1 MDINKNTNAIKAG
14 KWKFIFFSVIGFFL
28 FLVPIPY
35 KDSFTIPVGIVI
47 DFVKSIIHDYT
58 LLPLVLL
65 ITINAVTTII
75 TKVFKPEFIMKNNWL
90 KKSFDTTMLYTVS
103 RIIGMVI
110 ALMFYFKVGPEFMI
124 SDITAGVMID
134 MMRGLIS
141 VLIVI
146 SFLMPLLTE
155 FGIMEFLGVLLNK
168 IVRPLFLVP
177 GRAAVD
183 LVTSW
188 LGASSAAVLLTKQ
201 QYDKGF
207 YSGREAA
214 VIMTNFSFVSVPFAY
229 IVASVLKVEQYF
241 TQFYLICTISG
252 FAIAMIM
259 PRIYPLSKVTDEYS
273 EKVGKQVNEIV
284 PAGMNKIQFAI
295 HSASARAN
303 GATAKDVFTQG
314 IDMFSS
320 IIFGLAPIII
330 AWGTISL
337 ILVEFTPVFSVIAY
351 PMGMLLKALGIPEAM
366 QAAPATLTGFADMF
380 IPPLMLANVAAVKTR
395 FIVGAATLL
404 QLIYMTEVGVII
416 LESDVPLSF
425 KDLLV
430 IFFERTIFALLLVTA
445 LSAVF
450 MTF

>member
-1 MDINKNTNAIKAG
+1 MEASKPLVKTSR
-14 KWKFIFFSVIGFFL
+14 WKFLVFSAIGFFL

-35 KDSFTIPVGIVI
+35 EDSFTIPVGIII

-65 ITINAVTTII
+65 ISINAII
-75 TKVFKPEFIMKNNWL
+75 TIVTKIFKPESILKNKWAR
-90 KKSFDTTMLYTVS
+90 STFDVPMLYSVS
-103 RIIGMVI
+103 RVIGMII
-110 ALMFYFKVGPEFMI
+110 AIMFYLQIGPEFVI
-124 SDITAGVMID
+124 SEITSGVMID
-134 MMRGLIS
+134 MMRSLIS

-188 LGASSAAVLLTKQ
+188 LGASNAAVLLTKQ
-201 QYDKGF
+201 QYEKGF

-214 VIMTNFSFVSVPFAY
+214 IIMTNFSFVSIPFAY
-229 IVASVLKVEQYF
+229 IVANVLKVDEYF

-252 FAIAMIM
+252 FAIAMVM
-259 PRIYPLSKVTDEYS
+259 SRIYPLKNISNEYS
-273 EKVGKQVNEIV
+273 AEVGNQSNEIV
-284 PAGMNKIQFAI
+284 PEGMGRLEFAMQ
-295 HSASARAN
+295 SASEKAAT
-303 GATAKDVFTQG
+303 ATAKGVFTQG

-320 IIFGLAPIII
+320 VIFGLAPIII

-337 ILVEFTPVFSVIAY
+337 ILVEFTPVFKIIAY
-351 PMGMLLKALGIPEAM
+351 PMGLLLQLLGIPEAM
-366 QAAPATLTGFADMF
+366 EAAPATLTGFADMF
-380 IPPLMLANVAAVKTR
+380 IPPLMLANITALKTR
-395 FIVGAATLL
+395 FIVGGATLL
-404 QLIYMTEVGVII
+404 QLIYLTEVGAII
-416 LESDVPLSF
+416 LQSDVPLNF
-425 KDLLV
+425 KDLV
-430 IFFERTIFALLLVTA
+430 IIFLERTILALLLVTA
-445 LSAVF
+445 LSAVL

>member
-1 MDINKNTNAIKAG
+1 MDLTTKSKNNGIL
-14 KWKFIFFSVIGFFL
+14 KFLIFSTIGFFL
-28 FLVPIPY
+28 FLVPMPY

-47 DFVKSIIHDYT
+47 DYVKSIIHDYT

-65 ITINAVTTII
+65 ITINSVTTII
-75 TKVFKPEFIMKNNWL
+75 TKLFKPEFIMKNSWL
-90 KKSFDTTMLYTVS
+90 KRSFDVPMLYTVS
-103 RIIGMVI
+103 RIIGMII
-110 ALMFYFKVGPEFMI
+110 AIMFYFQVGPEFII

-134 MMRGLIS
+134 MVRGLVS

-214 VIMTNFSFVSVPFAY
+214 VIMTNFSFVSIPFAY

-241 TQFYLICTISG
+241 TQFYLICTVSG

-259 PRIYPLSKVTDEYS
+259 PRIYPLSKVTNEYNP
-273 EKVGKQVNEIV
+273 KVGKQVNETV
-284 PAGMNKIQFAI
+284 PEGISKIQFAVNL
-295 HSASARAN
+295 ASERAN
-303 GATAKDVFTQG
+303 TTTAAEVFTQG
-314 IDMFSS
+314 LDMFSS

-366 QAAPATLTGFADMF
+366 QAAPSTLTGFADMF
-380 IPPLMLANVAAVKTR
+380 IPPLMLANVTAVKTR

-404 QLIYMTEVGVII
+404 QLIYMTEVGIII
-416 LESDVPLSF
+416 LESDVPLGF
-425 KDLLV
+425 KDLLIV
-430 IFFERTIFALLLVTA
+430 FLERTILALLLVTA

>member
-1 MDINKNTNAIKAG
+1 MDNNNGTIKAG
-14 KWKFIFFSVIGFFL
+14 RWKFIVFSLIGFFL
-28 FLVPIPY
+28 FLVPISF
-35 KDSFTIPVGIVI
+35 KGSFTIPVGIVI
-47 DFVKSIIHDYT
+47 DLVKSVIHDYT
-58 LLPLVLL
+58 LLPLIIL
-65 ITINAVTTII
+65 ISINAVGTII
-75 TKVFKPEFIMKNNWL
+75 TKLLKPEFVMNNNWL
-90 KKSFDTTMLYTVS
+90 KRNFDVPMLYAVS
-103 RIIGMVI
+103 RIIGMII
-110 ALMFYFKVGPEFMI
+110 ALMFYFGVGPEFII

-134 MMRGLIS
+134 MVRGLVS

-168 IVRPLFLVP
+168 VVRPLFLVP

-207 YSGREAA
+207 YTGREAA

-229 IVASVLKVEQYF
+229 IIASVLKVEQYF
-241 TQFYLICTISG
+241 TQFYLICTVSG
-252 FAIAMIM
+252 FLIAMVM
-259 PRIYPLSKVTDEYS
+259 PRIYPLVKVTDEYNP
-273 EKVGKQVNEIV
+273 KVGKQVNEIV
-284 PAGMNKIQFAI
+284 PQGMTKLQFAL
-295 HSASARAN
+295 HSASERAA
-303 GATAKDVFTQG
+303 GATVNEYFSQG

-320 IIFGLAPIII
+320 IIFGLAPIIV

-337 ILVEFTPVFSVIAY
+337 ILVEFTPVFTIIAY
-351 PMGMLLKALGIPEAM
+351 PMTLLLKVLNIPEAI

-380 IPPLMLANVAAVKTR
+380 IPPLMLANVAAIKTR

-404 QLIYMTEVGVII
+404 QLIYMTEVGIII
-416 LESDVPLSF
+416 LESDVPLGF
-425 KDLLV
+425 KDLLI
-430 IFFERTIFALLLVTA
+430 IFLERTIFALLIVTA

>member
-1 MDINKNTNAIKAG
+1 MENNGNKIKTST
-14 KWKFIFFSVIGFFL
+14 WKFVLFSAIGFFL

-35 KDSFTIPVGIVI
+35 QDSFTIPVGIII

-65 ITINAVTTII
+65 ISINAIITII
-75 TKVFKPEFIMKNNWL
+75 TKLFKPKLIMENKWA
-90 KKSFDTTMLYTVS
+90 KATFDVPALYYVS
-103 RIIGMVI
+103 RIIGMLI
-110 ALMFYFKVGPEFMI
+110 AVMFYLKIGPEFII

-146 SFLMPLLTE
+146 SFLMPFLTE
-155 FGIMEFLGVLLNK
+155 FGIMEFLGVLLNR

-188 LGASSAAVLLTKQ
+188 LGASNAAVLLTKQ
-201 QYDKGF
+201 QYDRGF

-214 VIMTNFSFVSVPFAY
+214 IIMTNFSFVSIPFAY
-229 IVASVLKVEQYF
+229 IIADLLDVAEYF

-259 PRIYPLSKVTDEYS
+259 PRIYPLKGVTDEYS
-273 EKVGKQVNEIV
+273 ALTGNQADEVV
-284 PAGMNKIQFAI
+284 PEGMKKTEFAVL
-295 HSASARAN
+295 SASRKAARATTK
-303 GATAKDVFTQG
+303 GVLTQG

-320 IIFGLAPIII
+320 VIFGLAPIII
-330 AWGTISL
+330 AWGTLSL
-337 ILVEFTPVFSVIAY
+337 ILVEFTPVFKVIAY
-351 PMGMLLKALGIPEAM
+351 PMGLLLKLLNIPEAM

-380 IPPLMLANVAAVKTR
+380 IPPLMLANITSLKTR
-395 FIVGAATLL
+395 FIVGGATLL
-404 QLIYMTEVGVII
+404 QLIYLTEVGAII
-416 LESDVPLSF
+416 LQSEVPLNF

-430 IFFERTIFALLLVTA
+430 IFLERTFFALLIVTA

>member
-1 MDINKNTNAIKAG
+1 MGENNNVIKSS
-14 KWKFIFFSVIGFFL
+14 KTKFLIFSAIGFFL

-35 KDSFTIPVGIVI
+35 QQSFTIPVGIII
-47 DFVKSIIHDYT
+47 DFVKSVIHEYT

-65 ITINAVTTII
+65 ITINALGTIA
-75 TKVFKPEFIMKNNWL
+75 TKIFKPEFVMKNKWL
-90 KKSFDTTMLYTVS
+90 KTNFDVPMLYTVS
-103 RIIGMVI
+103 RIIGMAI
-110 ALMFYFKVGPEFMI
+110 AIMFYFQIGPEFVI
-124 SDITAGVMID
+124 SEITAGVMID

-146 SFLMPLLTE
+146 SFLMPLLTG

-188 LGASSAAVLLTKQ
+188 LGASNAAVLLTKQ
-201 QYDKGF
+201 QYDKG
-207 YSGREAA
+207 YYTGREAA

-229 IVASVLKVEQYF
+229 IIVSILNLEEYF
-241 TQFYLICTISG
+241 TQFYIICTVSG
-252 FAIAMIM
+252 FIIAMVM
-259 PRIYPLSKVTDEYS
+259 PRIYPLSRVIDEYNPL
-273 EKVGKQVNEIV
+273 VGKQTNEIV
-284 PAGMNKIQFAI
+284 PEGMTKMKFAI
-295 HSASARAN
+295 QSASEKAA
-303 GATAKDVFTQG
+303 GTTTADVLTQG

-320 IIFGLAPIII
+320 VIFGLAPIII

-337 ILVEFTPVFSVIAY
+337 ILVEFTPVFDVIAY
-351 PMGMLLKALGIPEAM
+351 PMGLLLKVLNIPEAM

-380 IPPLMLANVAAVKTR
+380 IPPLMLASITSLKTR
-395 FIVGAATLL
+395 FIVGGATLL
-404 QLIYMTEVGVII
+404 QLIYLTEVGAII
-416 LESDVPLSF
+416 LQSDVPLGF
-425 KDLLV
+425 RDLAI
-430 IFFERTIFALLLVTA
+430 IFLERTIFALLIVTA

>member
-1 MDINKNTNAIKAG
+1 MSENNNVIKSS
-14 KWKFIFFSVIGFFL
+14 KIKFLIFSAIGFFL

-35 KDSFTIPVGIVI
+35 QESFTIPVGIII

-65 ITINAVTTII
+65 ITINALGTIA
-75 TKVFKPEFIMKNNWL
+75 TKIFKPEFVMKNKWMKTN
-90 KKSFDTTMLYTVS
+90 FDVPLLYTVS
-103 RIIGMVI
+103 RIIGMII
-110 ALMFYFKVGPEFMI
+110 AVMFYFQIGPEFVI

-155 FGIMEFLGVLLNK
+155 FGIMEFLGILLNK
-168 IVRPLFLVP
+168 LVRPLFLVP

-183 LVTSW
+183 LATSW

-214 VIMTNFSFVSVPFAY
+214 IIMTNFSFVSIPFAY
-229 IVASVLKVEQYF
+229 IIASILNLEEYF

-252 FAIAMIM
+252 FLIAMIM
-259 PRIYPLSKVTDEYS
+259 PRIYPLLSVTDDYS
-273 EKVGKQVNEIV
+273 AKVGNQVNEIV
-284 PAGMNKIQFAI
+284 PQGMTKIQFAVQ
-295 HSASARAN
+295 SASERA
-303 GATAKDVFTQG
+303 GTTTKELVFSQG

-330 AWGTISL
+330 AWGTLSL
-337 ILVEFTPVFSVIAY
+337 ILVEFTPVFDIVAY
-351 PMGMLLKALGIPEAM
+351 PMGLLLKVLNIPEAM

-380 IPPLMLANVAAVKTR
+380 IPPLMLASITSLKTR
-395 FIVGAATLL
+395 FIVGGATLL
-404 QLIYMTEVGVII
+404 QLIYLTEVGAII
-416 LESDVPLSF
+416 LQSDVPLSF
-425 KDLLV
+425 KDLAI
-430 IFFERTIFALLLVTA
+430 IFLERTVFALLIVTA